1 MTDNN
6 YGIELYHHG
15 VKGMKW
21 GVRRKLSDAV
31 SKHRETR
38 RAIKEQYKAIRNDP
52 NSYSTREKLLWNTRK
67 LSKAT
72 AKRMVKKGEDF
83 DTAKK
88 KVKRNALALMGVT
101 TAAQVAL
108 SNPKVQKFMSES
120 FSKIKNATSKSSDR
134 GWWWITNK
142 MVDTEI
148 LNKNGER
155 MSFSQMPVTEL
166 TKIRPGVPEQRV
178 RTYSR

>member
-15 VKGMKW
+15 VKSMKW
-21 GVRRKLSDAV
+21 GVRRKLSDAI

-52 NSYSTREKLLWNTRK
+52 NSYSTREKLLFNTRK

-88 KVKRNALALMGVT
+88 NAKRNALVIMGVT
-101 TAAQVAL
+101 TAAQAAL
-108 SNPKVQKFMSES
+108 NNPKVKNFMNNSITKAYEKVNSYKEKTNSLFNTEVLDSNGKHMKFM
-120 FSKIKNATSKSSDR
+120 NTSIRD
-134 GWWWITNK
+134 
-142 MVDTEI
+142 
-148 LNKNGER
+148 
-155 MSFSQMPVTEL
+155 L
-166 TKIRPGVPEQRV
+166 TTALARR
-178 RTYSR
+178 